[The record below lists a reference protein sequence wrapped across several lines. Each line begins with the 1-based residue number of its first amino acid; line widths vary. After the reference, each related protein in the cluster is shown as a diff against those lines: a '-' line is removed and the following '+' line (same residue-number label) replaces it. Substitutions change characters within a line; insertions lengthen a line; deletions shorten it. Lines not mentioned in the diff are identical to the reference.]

1 MVPTLISLFIL
12 SYWGTIS
19 TWRIQ
24 LTTEGASQDLK
35 SLWNLQYIKDI
46 VFALYITVWLT
57 VTVPVFI
64 YYSGEG
70 WIGI

>member
-1 MVPTLISLFIL
+1 M
-12 SYWGTIS
+12 
-19 TWRIQ
+19 Q
-24 LTTEGASQDLK
+24 LQTEGTSQDLK

-57 VTVPVFI
+57 VPVFI

-70 WIGI
+70 WIEI

>member
-1 MVPTLISLFIL
+1 M
-12 SYWGTIS
+12 
-19 TWRIQ
+19 Q
-24 LTTEGASQDLK
+24 LQTEGTSQDLK

-70 WIGI
+70 WIEI